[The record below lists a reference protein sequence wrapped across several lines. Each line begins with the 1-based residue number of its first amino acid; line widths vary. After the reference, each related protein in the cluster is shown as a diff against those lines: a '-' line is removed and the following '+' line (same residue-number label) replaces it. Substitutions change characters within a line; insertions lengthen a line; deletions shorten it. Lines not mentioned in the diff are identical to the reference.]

1 MTRKGLPSLREPYSQ
16 AQSSRVA
23 VLIERAGEANGHG
36 SSRIG
41 GLAEPFLR
49 GIACSCPIDVMFRFP
64 AGWGQRRRT
73 PARTDLGAEVDRFR
87 GGSGPISRRNR
98 TDLDEG
104 GGLVDAGTRTSTPQ
118 RPSDRTGRCFSIATA
133 RIRPRGRRARCTTMI
148 SPVLSHG
155 SRSGTERSNLPG
167 AYREITSMTEGST
180 GR

>member
-23 VLIERAGEANGHG
+23 VLIERVGEANGHG

-73 PARTDLGAEVDRFR
+73 PARTDFEAEFDRSR
-87 GGSGPISRRNR
+87 CGSEPISANR
-98 TDLDEG
+98 ALGRTTPPRQPEATS
-104 GGLVDAGTRTSTPQ
+104 DATSSGRSGRPARTS
-118 RPSDRTGRCFSIATA
+118 A
-133 RIRPRGRRARCTTMI
+133 
-148 SPVLSHG
+148 
-155 SRSGTERSNLPG
+155 SRSRTAASLPPPERTAASW
-167 AYREITSMTEGST
+167 RW
-180 GR
+180 